1 MKKLFLLLTLSL
13 SAVQFKAQNMGLFE
27 GTWVGQGY
35 QLNNNEAWSIQL
47 TVAGENIIIDYPSL
61 SCSGKLTKI
70 KTDKN
75 KLYLSEKLT
84 LANTCIDNGKVELEW
99 LTPNEIR
106 FKWSFSNGIPG
117 SIATLYKFN

>member
-35 QLNNNEAWSIQL
+35 QLNNNETWSIQL

-61 SCSGKLTKI
+61 SHS
-70 KTDKN
+70 
-75 KLYLSEKLT
+75 
-84 LANTCIDNGKVELEW
+84 
-99 LTPNEIR
+99 R
-106 FKWSFSNGIPG
+106 
-117 SIATLYKFN
+117 